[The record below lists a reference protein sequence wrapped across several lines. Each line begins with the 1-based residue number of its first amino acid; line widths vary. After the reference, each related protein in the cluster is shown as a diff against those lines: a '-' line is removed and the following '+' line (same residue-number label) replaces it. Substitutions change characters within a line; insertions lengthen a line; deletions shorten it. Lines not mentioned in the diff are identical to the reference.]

1 VMTRNEY
8 ATLVYYWA
16 GHPQPERIPEI
27 LATLEH
33 AEWTQYKKSDLP
45 IAGAVAAFESLY
57 PDRAQEWRKGYPTL
71 HRRVSAAV
79 GLSKECPE
87 WTDFHLAQWFI
98 LSRESSIDAVLD
110 RVADGGTVGM
120 EAQISLQKLASD
132 STPFRKALEKA
143 REARKLAML
152 IQ

>member
-1 VMTRNEY
+1 MTRNEY
-8 ATLVYYWA
+8 ATLIYYWA

-27 LATLEH
+27 LDTLEN
-33 AEWTQYKKSDLP
+33 AEWARPAERTLP
-45 IAGAVAAFESLY
+45 IAGVVAAFELLY
-57 PDRAQEWRKGYPTL
+57 PDRKHAWRADHPIL
-71 HRRVSAAV
+71 SARVSAAV

-98 LSRESSIDAVLD
+98 LRGESSIDAVLD